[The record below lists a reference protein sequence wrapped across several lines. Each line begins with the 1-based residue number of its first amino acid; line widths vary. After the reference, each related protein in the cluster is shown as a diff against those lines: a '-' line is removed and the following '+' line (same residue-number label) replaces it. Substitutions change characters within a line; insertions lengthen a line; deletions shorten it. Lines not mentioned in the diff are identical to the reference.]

1 MRRYF
6 KRELDCIAT
15 GRMGCCVDARSLAH
29 RSMMSAEISEALSE
43 ITGRT
48 LVPSEYPVELRMYT
62 THAEMGWHQD
72 DTLYVE
78 PQVEVVLTLENTSD
92 SETEWIDARGE
103 RHAQW
108 TAPNS
113 ALIVS
118 AGDEGPL
125 HRVTPLRRGERT
137 ILKLCYTSTDEKC
150 DDFDSHINSFP
161 SAKQSKGPKKRR
173 QFSSA

>member
-1 MRRYF
+1 M
-6 KRELDCIAT
+6 
-15 GRMGCCVDARSLAH
+15 
-29 RSMMSAEISEALSE
+29 
-43 ITGRT
+43 
-48 LVPSEYPVELRMYT
+48 
-62 THAEMGWHQD
+62 
-72 DTLYVE
+72 
-78 PQVEVVLTLENTSD
+78 LTLENTSD

-173 QFSSA
+173 